1 MAAILLAGGMP
12 PKRKRTSSE
21 KAEPDIDLDAF
32 DLREELERTKMD
44 VVRWKRL
51 SKQTSDKMFK
61 EHRRANDC
69 ESKYKRLENS
79 ARRLLESY
87 GISS

>member
-12 PKRKRTSSE
+12 PKRKRTSE

-32 DLREELERTKMD
+32 DLREELDRTKMD
-44 VVRWKRL
+44 VVRWKKL
-51 SKQTSDKMFK
+51 YGQTSDKMFK